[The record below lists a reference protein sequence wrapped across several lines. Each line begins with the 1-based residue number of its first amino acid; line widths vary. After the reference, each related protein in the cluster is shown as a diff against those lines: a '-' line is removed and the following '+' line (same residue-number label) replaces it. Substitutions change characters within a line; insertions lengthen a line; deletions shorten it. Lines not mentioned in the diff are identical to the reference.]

1 MLFQFGVPCLFRFAA
16 SLLPDPGGR
25 RYTVQTG
32 SILDRMQPEGV
43 AEKLGAVAW
52 TGVGIF
58 SRIFKSIR
66 QTFAVTN
73 VEWGGGKEA
82 GRGFGFRCRKLS
94 KA

>member
-1 MLFQFGVPCLFRFAA
+1 ME
-16 SLLPDPGGR
+16 
-25 RYTVQTG
+25 
-32 SILDRMQPEGV
+32 PEGV

-73 VEWGGGKEA
+73 VEGVWRKRGGAVFWFSMQKIIKSVRRTFAAKQVESG
-82 GRGFGFRCRKLS
+82 
-94 KA
+94 